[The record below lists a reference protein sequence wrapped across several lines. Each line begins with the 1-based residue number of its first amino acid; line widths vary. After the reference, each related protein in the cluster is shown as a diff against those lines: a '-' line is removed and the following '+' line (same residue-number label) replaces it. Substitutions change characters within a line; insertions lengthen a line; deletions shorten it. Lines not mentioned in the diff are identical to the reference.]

1 VSVSVSVSVNVLGRG
16 VGYRSAGSVNWIYA
30 LRRGGVFP
38 SPFEDW
44 GPLVG
49 A

>member
-1 VSVSVSVSVNVLGRG
+1 MSVSVSVSVNVLGR